1 MLACAVCNEF
11 FGCPRHSAGDTIPL
25 SQAEP
30 CGTYTAG
37 DALGHVQRDEG
48 NSPPL
53 VQLLHRMGPK
63 L

>member
-1 MLACAVCNEF
+1 MSS

-30 CGTYTAG
+30 CGTYTAV
-37 DALGHVQRDEG
+37 DALGHAQRDEG
-48 NSPPL
+48 TSPPL
-53 VQLLHRMGPK
+53 VQLLPRMGPK